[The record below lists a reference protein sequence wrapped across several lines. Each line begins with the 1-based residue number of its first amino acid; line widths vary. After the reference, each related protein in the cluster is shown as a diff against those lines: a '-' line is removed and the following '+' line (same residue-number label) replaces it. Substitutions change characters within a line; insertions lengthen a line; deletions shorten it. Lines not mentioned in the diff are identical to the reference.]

1 MLPLTL
7 GLHPASQRGWES
19 NRPQLS
25 TIPVPR
31 LCQSPLLLQHGVP
44 GPGPL
49 DPSAASRPFLA
60 KCLPQAPELTGS
72 ANLSSAV

>member
-1 MLPLTL
+1 MLPWTF

-19 NRPQLS
+19 N
-25 TIPVPR
+25 IPMPH

-72 ANLSSAV
+72 SNLSSAV